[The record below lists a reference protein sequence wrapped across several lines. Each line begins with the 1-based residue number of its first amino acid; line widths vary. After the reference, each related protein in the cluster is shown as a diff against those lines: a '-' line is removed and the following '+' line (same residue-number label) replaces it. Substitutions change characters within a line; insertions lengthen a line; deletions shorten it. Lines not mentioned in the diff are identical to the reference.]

1 MRIGPQSSVLILAA
15 ALRCYRLD
23 GQSLWY
29 DEGVSAFM
37 TTRGPVE
44 IARAAAADIH
54 PPLYY
59 WLLAGWAVP
68 FGNGEIALRAL
79 SVVLGTASVWV
90 VWRLGRALYGEAVG
104 LTAAALLAISPLAVQ
119 YSQEVRMYALAGLLA
134 AASTWAYGGFMTD
147 FQRASGTA
155 SSHHPRPLPEGEGAS
170 APSPSG
176 RGQEVRA
183 LRSRAAVLYGLLAAA
198 LLYTHY
204 YGVLVIAAHQ
214 VHFGLSLA
222 MTRRWRMAP
231 SWLLASG
238 VAAALYLPWLPH
250 ALRQT
255 SYYPGLGVPQPPWAL
270 AMDAVNVLS
279 IGLAT
284 TRFAFRLGL
293 APFLALA
300 VVGILASRESKAE
313 GPGHG
318 AAVEVRPLTFDC
330 SGRVLLLLWL
340 VLSIAVMVVLSTG
353 RPVYEPRFLMLVLPA
368 WVILVAAGAVTVGRV
383 VGRLLLTQ
391 LLPTARVAL
400 GGALAAGAIALLLV
414 PTSRSLAAYY
424 FDPAYARDDYRG
436 LARRVAALERPGDAV
451 VLTAPG
457 QAEIFRY
464 YYHGSADLF
473 PLPAQRPI
481 DGPDTR
487 ARLEALGAGHD
498 RVWLVRWAFEEAD
511 PDDLIGRWLESH
523 ARPVGQER
531 YGRVEL
537 RLYELTA
544 IGYQPAT
551 GVADRASAQSSGAPV
566 GAVREPPPRR
576 CQAIC

>member
-1 MRIGPQSSVLILAA
+1 MRIGPQSAVLVLAA

-59 WLLAGWAVP
+59 WLLAAWAVP

-104 LTAAALLAISPLAVQ
+104 LVAAALLAISPLAVQ

-134 AASTWAYGGFMTD
+134 AASTWAYWGFVMG
-147 FQRASGTA
+147 FQRASRMV
-155 SSHHPRPLPEGEGAS
+155 SRPT
-170 APSPSG
+170 
-176 RGQEVRA
+176 
-183 LRSRAAVLYGLLAAA
+183 AVLYGLLAAA

-204 YGVLVIAAHQ
+204 YGVLVLAAHH

-222 MTRRWRMAP
+222 MTRRWGMAP

-255 SYYPGLGVPQPPWAL
+255 GNYPGLGTPQPSWAMIL
-270 AMDAVNVLS
+270 DAVNALS

-318 AAVEVRPLTFDC
+318 AAVEFRPSTFDG

-340 VLSIAVMVVLSTG
+340 VLPIAAIVVLSAG
-353 RPVYEPRFLMLVLPA
+353 RPLYEPRFLVLVLPA
-368 WVILVAAGAVTVGRV
+368 WVILVAAGAVTVSRA
-383 VGRLLLTQ
+383 VGRLLLGQ

-414 PTSRSLAAYY
+414 PTGRSLAAYY
-424 FDPAYARDDYRG
+424 LDPAYARDDYRG

-481 DGPDTR
+481 DSADTR
-487 ARLEALGAGHD
+487 ARLEAVGAGHA

-523 ARPVGQER
+523 AQPVGQER
-531 YGRVEL
+531 FGRVEL
-537 RLYELTA
+537 RLYEL
-544 IGYQPAT
+544 
-551 GVADRASAQSSGAPV
+551 RASASRLSDGNGWAVRTPAKSFGAPTTMPDHPLR
-566 GAVREPPPRR
+566 ANS
-576 CQAIC
+576 